1 MPTNSSIRWAVSFA
15 VEGDLRF
22 LGHRDFVRLWERA
35 LARADLP
42 MKFTRGYNPHPRVS
56 PALARPVGVA
66 SRCEM
71 LVLEFDRP
79 MDDPSWADRL
89 KEHLPP
95 GLTLLGVEPLSTD
108 RSVQV
113 EAATYEMPLE
123 QGEQPAVQ
131 ARLAEL
137 MQMKRWEVRRDRPAR
152 KGEAVVDIRH
162 RVSRLEVQGSRLIFQ
177 VQIDQTGSARPA
189 DMLALL
195 GLHQTV
201 NKHESI
207 SLQVHEALAR
217 LVRTDLH
224 RRP

>member
-1 MPTNSSIRWAVSFA
+1 
-15 VEGDLRF
+15 
-22 LGHRDFVRLWERA
+22 
-35 LARADLP
+35 

-79 MDDPSWADRL
+79 MDDASWAHRL
-89 KEHLPP
+89 REHLPE
-95 GLTLLGVEPLSTD
+95 GLTLLRVEPVSTD
-108 RSVQV
+108 RSLQV

-123 QGEQPAVQ
+123 GGEQAAMR

-137 MQMKRWEVRRDRPAR
+137 MQMKTWEVRRVRPAP

-162 RVSRLEVQGSRLIFQ
+162 RVRRLEVQGSRLIFQ

-195 GLHQTV
+195 GFHQRA
-201 NKHESI
+201 NKHEST
-207 SLQVHEALAR
+207 SLQVREALAR